1 MRTNRWFILSLLALL
16 VMLFAACAAP
26 AAAPAP
32 EAAPA
37 AAEAT
42 AAPAEEAAAPAE
54 EAAPA
59 ADAAATGEPL
69 VIGELTDNS
78 GVLAIY
84 GPLFE
89 RGFEIGLDYVT
100 DGTRVIAGRPVEV
113 VIKDTASNTEK
124 GASLAREAIELD
136 GADILVGVPSSPVA
150 LAVGGI
156 ASQNKMV
163 YIAGPAAADAIT
175 GANFDPYVFRCGR
188 QNIQDALTMGA
199 ALTQLGSNFIQV
211 AQDNAF
217 GQGSA
222 AGFHSVVTAAG
233 GVFPVNDTETGFGA
247 IFAPPDTTDFTPYI
261 NEVLDSGAD
270 VVIVSWAGA
279 GYVPMFQQMQQLG
292 VFDTMDVATGFGDNQ
307 TLAQGYADAVNS
319 VGVVVY
325 HYSLFD
331 NPINNFLTEQHIE
344 RFGTPPDLWA
354 EAGFNCATMINDAVT
369 ATGGDTSGDA
379 LVAVLEGMQFQGPKG
394 DYEVRASDHALL
406 QPMTLVRL
414 TNTTDPDFKFVEL
427 VTAFT
432 PAETAPPC
440 SVPADLGRC
449 E

>member
-1 MRTNRWFILSLLALL
+1 MRINRWFVVSLFVVAALVL
-16 VMLFAACAAP
+16 GACAAP
-26 AAAPAP
+26 AAPAPAAP
-32 EAAPA
+32 EAA
-37 AAEAT
+37 AE
-42 AAPAEEAAAPAE
+42 APAEAPAE
-54 EAAPA
+54 GAADAPA
-59 ADAAATGEPL
+59 AEGEPL

-100 DGTRVIAGRPVEV
+100 DGTGVIAGRPVEV
-113 VIKDTASNTEK
+113 VIKDTASNPER
-124 GASLAREAIELD
+124 GATLAREAIELD

-156 ASQNKMV
+156 SSQNKVV

-175 GANFDPYVFRCGR
+175 GDGFNPYVFRCGR

-199 ALTQLGSNFIQV
+199 ALVQLGDNFIQIS
-211 AQDNAF
+211 QDNAF

-222 AGFHSVVTAAG
+222 AGFYNVVSAAG
-233 GVFPVNDTETGFGA
+233 GSFPVNDGEGSFGA

-261 NEVLDSGAD
+261 NQILDSGAD
-270 VVIVSWAGA
+270 VLIVTWSGA
-279 GYVPMFQQMQQLG
+279 GFVPMFQQMQQLG

-307 TLAQGYADAVNS
+307 TLAQGYADAINS

-325 HYSLFD
+325 HYSLYD
-331 NPINNFLTEQHIE
+331 TPANNYLTEQHVE

-354 EAGFNCATMINDAVT
+354 EAGFNCAVMVKEAFE
-369 ATGGDTSGDA
+369 ATGGDADGDA
-379 LVAVLEGMQFQGPKG
+379 IAAALEGLVFEGPKG
-394 DYEVRASDHALL
+394 TYEVRASDHALL
-406 QPMTLVRL
+406 QNMTLVKL
-414 TNTTDPDFKFVEL
+414 LNTTDPDFKFFEV
-427 VTAFT
+427 VSAFT
-432 PAETAPPC
+432 PEETAPPC
-440 SVPADLGRC
+440 AVPADLGRC